1 MNRRSL
7 RYLVGIGL
15 AYGITVLLTAL
26 WMRPPLADLLQLA
39 LIYAGTAIVSAVVGL
54 VVQRGGWWRRTG
66 TLARALTVG
75 YLLAAVLT
83 LFNVW
88 VTARLMFISPHD
100 LVLAGVLLFLA
111 SGISV
116 SFGYLLSNSLTRS
129 LQSVVEAAEKLS
141 AADYR
146 ARVPVEGRDEVAQ
159 VAEAFNSMAER
170 LQEADREAR
179 RLEAARRDFVAWV
192 SHDLRTPLSALR
204 AMVDAMA
211 EGVVEDERSIRRYL
225 ERSQGEIDRLSALID
240 DLFEL
245 SRLDAGHLEL
255 ERETCSLS
263 DLISDTVGAA
273 SARAEARG
281 VRLTGEVDPEV
292 DPARIAP
299 REIGRALRN
308 LVDNALRHTPEGGRV
323 HLSAQLDGGEVLVKI
338 RDSGPGVKPSEAELV
353 FERFYRGE
361 RSRSR
366 EDGSG
371 AGLGLAIAKGF
382 VEAHGGRI
390 WVESAGETGAV
401 FCFTLPRGV
410 PEAG

>member
-1 MNRRSL
+1 MDRRSL
-7 RYLVGIGL
+7 RYILGIGL

-26 WMRPPLADLLQLA
+26 WMRPPLDDLLQLA
-39 LIYAGTAIVSAVVGL
+39 LIYAGTAFVSAMVGL

-66 TLARALTVG
+66 SLARALTVG

-129 LQSVVEAAEKLS
+129 LQSMVDAAGQLS
-141 AADYR
+141 AGDYGT
-146 ARVPVEGRDEVAQ
+146 RVAVEGRDEVAQ
-159 VAEAFNSMAER
+159 LAEAFNNMAER

-179 RLEAARRDFVAWV
+179 RMEAARRDFVAWV

-211 EGVVEDERSIRRYL
+211 EGVVQDERSVRRYL
-225 ERSQGEIDRLSALID
+225 ERSQAEIDRLSALID

-245 SRLDAGHLEL
+245 SRLDAGHLKL
-255 ERETCSLS
+255 EREVCSLS

-273 SARAEARG
+273 GVRAEARG

-323 HLSAQLDGGEVLVKI
+323 HLSAGLEDGEVLVKV
-338 RDSGPGVKPSEAELV
+338 RDSGPGVKPSEAEMV
-353 FERFYRGE
+353 FQRFYRGE

-390 WVESAGETGAV
+390 WVEPAGERGAV
-401 FCFTLPRGV
+401 FCFTLPRAK
-410 PEAG
+410 AG